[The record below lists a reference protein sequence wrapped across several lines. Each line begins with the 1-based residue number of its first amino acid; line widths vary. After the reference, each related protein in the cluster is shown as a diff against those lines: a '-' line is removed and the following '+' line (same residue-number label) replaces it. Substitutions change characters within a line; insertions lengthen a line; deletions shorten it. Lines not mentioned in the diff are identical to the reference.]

1 MNRPLQEPSRR
12 STRSDRLIVLF
23 LLGCVAFSPPLLR
36 IFGTDAAPFGWPLL
50 YLYAFTAWAG
60 LIAGVALLVEQ
71 RPPAR
76 GDTPKPDDR

>member
-1 MNRPLQEPSRR
+1 MNRPVEEPSRR
-12 STRSDRLIVLF
+12 STQSERLIALF

-36 IFGTDAAPFGWPLL
+36 IVGTDAALFGWPLL

-60 LIAGVALLVEQ
+60 LIVGVALLVE

-76 GDTPKPDDR
+76 GVTPKPDDP